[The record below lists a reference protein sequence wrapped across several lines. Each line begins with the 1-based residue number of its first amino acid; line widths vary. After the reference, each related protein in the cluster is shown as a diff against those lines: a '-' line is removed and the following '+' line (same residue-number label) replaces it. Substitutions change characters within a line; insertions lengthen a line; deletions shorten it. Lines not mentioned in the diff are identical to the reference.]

1 MILYLLS
8 FSSVNLF
15 DLCAFLFSD
24 GSFLKMSGASPC
36 CLATFPFMCLL
47 SLCRCHAVECVV
59 IIIRVHFAWMS
70 PLPLFD
76 HKTLSTLSRETG
88 ASEWMGWDG
97 GWEIWEGRGLEGRRR
112 GRSFSCLIFRYNSGM
127 SADYLPCSTS
137 LQYLCL
143 NIAQVPHTETYLW
156 ARTALLPGNTA
167 EYPNS
172 QSFILS
178 FL

>member
-47 SLCRCHAVECVV
+47 SLCRCHAVKCVV

-76 HKTLSTLSRETG
+76 HKMLSTLSREHRG
-88 ASEWMGWDG
+88 VGVDGMGDG
-97 GWEIWEGRGLEGRRR
+97 GGVGVVGEEKGGRN
-112 GRSFSCLIFRYNSGM
+112 FSCLIFRYNSGM

-156 ARTALLPGNTA
+156 ARMALLPGNTA